1 MVSKPKLTFNER
13 TKICLL
19 TIHSQNSKLDI
30 SMFTPL
36 HSPVKILKC
45 ILNYSLQ
52 FNFLRICEDH
62 NFSEAVFRRS
72 RRAGWRSGGVQR
84 AATDRR
90 QPATTGRLN
99 ICRRCLVAAR
109 NRTLHQK
116 LGFYNF
122 VTATLTAKRKKYS
135 FGMSQTNILYFLR
148 LHPRDK
154 TFYVYK

>member
-1 MVSKPKLTFNER
+1 MVSKKKINFNER
-13 TKICLL
+13 TKICNVSLL

-72 RRAGWRSGGVQR
+72 REGGMGERRGAAGCYRGSHHHRQIKYLQEMSGGCQE
-84 AATDRR
+84 
-90 QPATTGRLN
+90 
-99 ICRRCLVAAR
+99 
-109 NRTLHQK
+109 
-116 LGFYNF
+116 
-122 VTATLTAKRKKYS
+122 
-135 FGMSQTNILYFLR
+135 
-148 LHPRDK
+148 
-154 TFYVYK
+154 

>member
-13 TKICLL
+13 NKICLL

-72 RRAGWRSGGVQR
+72 REGGMEERRGAAGCY
-84 AATDRR
+84 R
-90 QPATTGRLN
+90 QEAATTGRLN

-116 LGFYNF
+116 LGFYNL
-122 VTATLTAKRKKYS
+122 VTATLTAKRRTEKI
-135 FGMSQTNILYFLR
+135 FFWDVPQ
-148 LHPRDK
+148 
-154 TFYVYK
+154 

>member
-1 MVSKPKLTFNER
+1 MGIFILMYLMVSEPKLTFNER

-62 NFSEAVFRRS
+62 NFSEAVFRQS
-72 RRAGWRSGGVQR
+72 RRAGWGSGGVQR

-90 QPATTGRLN
+90 QPPPPA
-99 ICRRCLVAAR
+99 
-109 NRTLHQK
+109 
-116 LGFYNF
+116 
-122 VTATLTAKRKKYS
+122 
-135 FGMSQTNILYFLR
+135 
-148 LHPRDK
+148 D
-154 TFYVYK
+154 

>member
-1 MVSKPKLTFNER
+1 MGIFILMYLMVSEPKLTFNER

-72 RRAGWRSGGVQR
+72 REGGMEERRGAAVCYRQEAASHHRQIKYLQEMSGGC
-84 AATDRR
+84 
-90 QPATTGRLN
+90 G
-99 ICRRCLVAAR
+99 
-109 NRTLHQK
+109 HE
-116 LGFYNF
+116 
-122 VTATLTAKRKKYS
+122 
-135 FGMSQTNILYFLR
+135 
-148 LHPRDK
+148 
-154 TFYVYK
+154 